1 MLCTN
6 IPTGRTNIKEY
17 ICDVLYILYICFLSI
32 RGSCTRT
39 GKQSNER
46 QAIGGRGG
54 TVPIHFNDHEGTALL
69 IMCVRMCAVLGTHA
83 LERMTLCVTVRLML

>member
-1 MLCTN
+1 MLCT
-6 IPTGRTNIKEY
+6 GRTDIEKY
-17 ICDVLYILYICFLSI
+17 ICDVLHIICSLSI

-83 LERMTLCVTVRLML
+83 LERMTLCGTL